1 MESPAKSSG
10 AAGYKVS
17 APSSATIGVMRNFL
31 LATFALLLSLAASA
45 DETFRC
51 GKWIASSAMSVPELT
66 EKCGEP
72 TSRTSKTEDVLTR
85 NNNVGLMM
93 KVGETTVETWTYD
106 RGANP
111 AMVVTIVDGHI
122 KSIDRQ
128 K

>member
-1 MESPAKSSG
+1 MNH
-10 AAGYKVS
+10 
-17 APSSATIGVMRNFL
+17 TIHI
-31 LATFALLLSLAASA
+31 LAALLLLPLAASA

-51 GKWIASSAMSVPELT
+51 GKWIASSAMTVAELI

-72 TSRTSKTEDVLTR
+72 TSRESKTEDVKAR
-85 NNNVGLMM
+85 NNNFGLMM

-111 AMVVTIVDGHI
+111 AMVVIIVDGHI

>member
-1 MESPAKSSG
+1 
-10 AAGYKVS
+10 
-17 APSSATIGVMRNFL
+17 MRNAL

-51 GKWIASSAMSVPELT
+51 GKWIASSAMSVPELN

-72 TSRTSKTEDVLTR
+72 TSRTSKTEDVLAR
-85 NNNVGLMM
+85 NNNVGLMT

>member
-1 MESPAKSSG
+1 MKSSVL
-10 AAGYKVS
+10 AA
-17 APSSATIGVMRNFL
+17 A
-31 LATFALLLSLAASA
+31 ALLLSLAASA

-51 GKWIASSAMSVPELT
+51 GKWIVSSTMTVAELT

-72 TSRTSKTEDVLTR
+72 TSRESKTEDVLAR
-85 NNNVGLMM
+85 NNNFGLMM

-111 AMVVTIVDGHI
+111 AMVVIIVDGQI

>member
-10 AAGYKVS
+10 AAGNKVS
-17 APSSATIGVMRNFL
+17 APSSATIGVMRNAL

-51 GKWIASSAMSVPELT
+51 GKWIASSAMSVPELN

-72 TSRTSKTEDVLTR
+72 TSRTSKTEDVLAR
-85 NNNVGLMM
+85 NNNVGLMT

>member
-1 MESPAKSSG
+1 M
-10 AAGYKVS
+10 
-17 APSSATIGVMRNFL
+17 L
-31 LATFALLLSLAASA
+31 
-45 DETFRC
+45 
-51 GKWIASSAMSVPELT
+51 
-66 EKCGEP
+66 
-72 TSRTSKTEDVLTR
+72 
-85 NNNVGLMM
+85 